1 MTSRLHPHRIGAALA
16 LTFAT
21 HAATAQ
27 IPAYD
32 TLQQQ
37 ARSNLIVNDDGWN
50 LPPGSSF
57 NSITATLNDAG
68 QVAFPVQLVP
78 IGGNLS
84 NTAPGVWLGTNGSGG
99 IVATLPSESIGDRV
113 AINAT
118 GQLAYYG
125 FGDAYTLR
133 RWDAAGGEGQVG
145 TSPLFPTGIGAV
157 SLSDDGVIGWRGS
170 FSGGQA
176 LVSTL
181 GTSSSLHAQST
192 GLDPASTY
200 AFLYTPS
207 MNASRLIAAK
217 VNIGTTTPA
226 EIRVFASDGSSTRVV
241 ADTSLDP
248 ASPFDRFDNSLAF
261 SDGGSIA
268 VVLRVASGTV
278 RAVYRFD
285 PLDGGGYA
293 ATEIA
298 RVQAA
303 GTIREID
310 SFPPDVNDDG
320 LVVFRARD
328 AAGQA
333 IYVGDGSTLVRVV
346 GQGTVVD
353 TDLGTGQVGQHD
365 TSPIFSGAPT
375 INAAGA
381 VAFIAGLH
389 PQGNNQVEW
398 GSGVFVAKAASGDTI
413 FTDGFDG

>member
-1 MTSRLHPHRIGAALA
+1 MTSRLHLTGAALA
-16 LTFAT
+16 LVLAT
-21 HAATAQ
+21 GTASAQ
-27 IPAYD
+27 VPAYD
-32 TLQQQ
+32 TLQLQ
-37 ARSNLIVNDDGWN
+37 ARSNLIVNDNGWN

-57 NSITATLNDAG
+57 NSITATINDTG

-78 IGGNLS
+78 IDGNLS
-84 NTAPGVWLGTNGSGG
+84 DTAPGIWLGSDGTGD
-99 IVATLPSESIGDRV
+99 IATLLPSESIGDRI
-113 AINAT
+113 AIN
-118 GQLAYYG
+118 GLGELAYYG

-133 RWDAAGGEGQVG
+133 RWDPVGGERQVG

-170 FSGGQA
+170 FTGGQA

-192 GLDPASTY
+192 GLDPTSTY

-207 MNASRLIAAK
+207 MNASRLVAAK
-217 VNIGTTTPA
+217 VNVGSTTPA
-226 EIRVFASDGSSTRVV
+226 EIRVFAADGTSTRVV

-248 ASPFDRFDNSLAF
+248 TSPFDRFDNSLAF
-261 SDGGSIA
+261 SDSGSIA
-268 VVLRVASGTV
+268 VVLRVANGAV

-303 GTIREID
+303 GTIRELD
-310 SFPPDVNDDG
+310 AFPPDVNDDG

-353 TDLGTGQVGQHD
+353 TDLGAGQVGQHD

-389 PQGNNQVEW
+389 PQGDNQTEW
-398 GSGVFVAKAASGDTI
+398 GSGVFVARAGGTDLI